1 MDLVAFRADPV
12 PYEGGALV
20 TWATNPG
27 VGDLAGYRLEKAVG
41 SGAFTSVLGLT
52 SEVTYRD
59 PGAIPG
65 TQYRLTAVN
74 GLGDAFVLGVA
85 TFRPRKPLAA
95 GPLPYRGGD
104 LTISFASS
112 GGAAGAPALTE
123 VILFDLR
130 GRRVRTI
137 ARGPYPS
144 GFQSAA
150 WNGKD
155 EGGRR
160 VASGVYFLKTVSGG
174 HEQSIKITVLR

>member
-1 MDLVAFRADPV
+1 
-12 PYEGGALV
+12 
-20 TWATNPG
+20 
-27 VGDLAGYRLEKAVG
+27 VGT
-41 SGAFTSVLGLT
+41 GAFTSVLGLT

-59 PGAIPG
+59 PGATPA

-74 GLGDAFVLGVA
+74 GLGDAFVLGVVS
-85 TFRPRKPLAA
+85 FRPRKPLAA
-95 GPLPYRGGD
+95 GPLPYRAGD
-104 LTISFASS
+104 LTISFAS
-112 GGAAGAPALTE
+112 GGASALTE
-123 VILFDLR
+123 VILYDLR
-130 GRRVRTI
+130 GRRVRMI

-174 HEQSIKITVLR
+174 HEESIKITVLR